1 MRHRQRAEHTG
12 EIRSRDKKE
21 EESSELW
28 TETVTRAAEPTA
40 AAGHHQKTWAV
51 LHISG
56 CSQGNFNKN
65 KCHKMQEGRRKNKG
79 SCQSTK
85 VTELLFFFSCGS
97 GSVLERKRY
106 VWRKA
111 TKAHSTLAEEN
122 SPADHKRT
130 HAEIARKGQ
139 QRSQDTGTLHW
150 NRMKDS
156 AACLCKAEGRFS
168 KHTSGWSKP
177 PTIISG
183 EIQKI
188 KTKKKLENPTTKQ
201 GS

>member
-1 MRHRQRAEHTG
+1 MDREQNIQERSEAETRKKRRAQNSGRRLSPEQLSQQQQLATTRRHGLCYTSQVAPKVTSIKTNVTRCR
-12 EIRSRDKKE
+12 KE
-21 EESSELW
+21 EGK
-28 TETVTRAAEPTA
+28 TRE
-40 AAGHHQKTWAV
+40 V
-51 LHISG
+51 V
-56 CSQGNFNKN
+56 
-65 KCHKMQEGRRKNKG
+65 
-79 SCQSTK
+79 K
-85 VTELLFFFSCGS
+85 VQRLRNCFFFFSCGS

-156 AACLCKAEGRFS
+156 AVCLCKAEGRFS
-168 KHTSGWSKP
+168 KHRSGWSKP